1 VPSSQ
6 PPAASRQVWSYLGR
20 YRGHVIAGIA
30 LLVATSSF
38 ALAIPYLLGR
48 IIDALQG
55 PHPGQAIP
63 PLAMGMIGLA
73 VLQAVTRIGSR
84 VTLFNAARKAE
95 YDLRS
100 ELFRHLLSLDS
111 GFFGKTPT
119 GDVMSRLIN
128 DVQTVR
134 AMWGPGILNVVNT
147 SFVFTTAVVLMLSID
162 PWLTL
167 WAILPY
173 PSMVMFGRIFSRR
186 LFLHSRAVQ
195 EQLGSLSAAVQ
206 EDLTG
211 IGVIKNYTLEAER
224 ARQFDVMSASLRDR
238 NMRLVQIRGQL
249 MPTLT
254 GLASLSVVIV
264 LYVGGRAV
272 IDPNEPLKLGQLI
285 QFNGYLALLVWP
297 TLALGWMLSLLQ
309 RGRASWQRLED
320 FLATE
325 PTITDGDGA
334 PLSPPEVRGELVVRD
349 LSFKFGE
356 TTILD
361 HVSFEV
367 PAGTT
372 TAIVGRTGS
381 GKSTLVEMIPRL
393 VDVPPGT
400 VFVDGRDVTTLPL
413 ESLRALVG
421 YAPQE
426 AFLFSRTIAA
436 NIAYAASSDAV
447 EGAARAAGLSR
458 DLEALPAGM
467 ETVVGERGITLSGGQ
482 RQRVALARAIAAAP
496 RILILDDSLS
506 SVDANTEREILGH
519 LRDVLR
525 DRTAL
530 LISHRIAAV
539 RSADQ
544 ILVLDAGSIIERG
557 THDELLAAGGAY
569 AELYRDQLTD
579 DVLDVEEDA

>member
-1 VPSSQ
+1 MPSSQ